1 MVQASP
7 SRGENRRG
15 LVLSGLPSQP
25 AVEAETTGIDGF
37 CAAAMAASAL
47 CVAVK
52 FAGFP
57 ATTNAGPPGAV
68 RSMFDV
74 WFAAAARLLL
84 YSSRSPTS
92 NLRLGVSCQ
101 PSWM

>member
-15 LVLSGLPSQP
+15 LVLSRLSFQP
-25 AVEAETTGIDGF
+25 TVEAETTGIDGF
-37 CAAAMAASAL
+37 CAAAIAARAL

-74 WFAAAARLLL
+74 WFAAATKLLL
-84 YSSRSPTS
+84 YS
-92 NLRLGVSCQ
+92 
-101 PSWM
+101 

>member
-1 MVQASP
+1 MVQANP

-15 LVLSGLPSQP
+15 LVLSRLSFQP
-25 AVEAETTGIDGF
+25 TVEAETTGIDGF
-37 CAAAMAASAL
+37 CAVAMAASAL

-74 WFAAAARLLL
+74 WFAAATKLLL
-84 YSSRSPTS
+84 YS
-92 NLRLGVSCQ
+92 
-101 PSWM
+101 